1 MTKGKPWS
9 VDEEASLK
17 ALADVNT
24 PIDIMAAKLNR
35 KPDAVYVKCIRLGLT
50 KRPQTLVSSIP
61 LPKELPSPEEV
72 LKKFVAAFESACTP
86 GLDRAEIQRLKVVD
100 SMSKT
105 YKELL
110 ADYLNSRGVERR
122 LNDMEAKYEALL
134 KEKGKDDASKP
145 VSGQVAETRSDQ
157 PANPAN

>member
-1 MTKGKPWS
+1 MTKGKPWT

-17 ALADVNT
+17 ALADANT

-35 KPDAVYVKCIRLGLT
+35 KPDAVYVKCIRMGLT

-61 LPKELPSPEEV
+61 LPKELPSAEEV
-72 LKKFVAAFESACTP
+72 LKKFIAAFEIACTP
-86 GLDRAEIQRLKVVD
+86 GLDPAEVQRLKVVD

-110 ADYLNSRGVERR
+110 ADYLNSREVERR

-134 KEKGKDDASKP
+134 KEKGKDDAAKP
-145 VSGQVAETRSDQ
+145 VSSQVAETRSNQ

>member
-1 MTKGKPWS
+1 MTKGKPWTM
-9 VDEEASLK
+9 DEEASLK
-17 ALADVNT
+17 ALADSNT

-72 LKKFVAAFESACTP
+72 LKKFVAAFDTACTI
-86 GLDRAEIQRLKVVD
+86 GLEAVEVQRLKVVD

-110 ADYLNSRGVERR
+110 AAYLNSREIERR
-122 LNDMEAKYEALL
+122 LNDMEAKYDALF

-145 VSGQVAETRSDQ
+145 VSSQVAETRSNQ
-157 PANPAN
+157 PTNPAS

>member
-17 ALADVNT
+17 ALVDANT

-35 KPDAVYVKCIRLGLT
+35 NPDAVYVKCLRLGLT

-61 LPKELPSPEEV
+61 LPKELPCAEEI
-72 LKKFVAAFESACTP
+72 LKKVVVAFDTACTP
-86 GLDRAEIQRLKVVD
+86 GLDRVEVQRLQVVGTL
-100 SMSKT
+100 SKI

-110 ADYLNSRGVERR
+110 ADYLNSREIERK
-122 LNDMEAKYEALL
+122 LNDMEAKYDALL
-134 KEKGKDDASKP
+134 KEKGQDDASKP
-145 VSGQVAETRSDQ
+145 VSG
-157 PANPAN
+157 